1 MKEAPTV
8 ADYKAAKEQEKADAE
23 AAAADEAKMA
33 GVNKVINMLEELQRK
48 VLAEGEKEA
57 ASYNKFAC
65 FCQDTTAEKNE
76 QITKGQ
82 DDSASLRAT
91 IVNLNEHRDDL
102 EADMED
108 YTEDIRDTDEE
119 LKEATAQRK
128 ETLGVYEKNAADLN
142 AALAAIDGAIE
153 VLKASKKPSLMQ
165 IQTISKTLQT
175 ATIMADALGLPGV
188 SNAQKEVAAFFQ
200 QPAVEMEDYKFH
212 SDTVIE
218 SLEHLKADFRETM
231 QNLDSEETTSVAEF
245 EAVRQEKLDHIKDK
259 TNDLNKARAERDRT
273 TGEIGMATNELT
285 TTNADLLDNQQYLK
299 ELAEMCEATAKT
311 WDQRSNVRAD
321 ELSALVAAIAIVKD
335 GVKGNTSSN
344 TVRFAQQ
351 GVRVQI
357 VHNVATNPKAMEL
370 IEAEAEAAEG
380 SPSFLQ
386 KRSVVVAKHSQVDPS
401 EKGRLLVAKRLAAA
415 GQKMRSTLLT
425 SMAMRVKQDP
435 YAKIKKIMQDMIE
448 KLMQEAIEEA
458 NSKGFCDKA
467 FGEANQK
474 RDLAV
479 EKISELNANM
489 ASLEATRDKLTE
501 QLETLAAEIADLNQR
516 RSQATQQRSE
526 DETQN
531 SETTTEAEAG
541 LEAVKS
547 AIDILDKFYKTA
559 AKDKVELELMQEQPS
574 IDAPNAGFE
583 IGESYNAGQG
593 ESQGI
598 LGMLDVIKSD
608 FERTISVTAKT
619 EETQAKEYEKF
630 MGESGVSLFEK
641 NMATEMKT
649 KQKDDA
655 IEELEE
661 DDDSLTSQ
669 TDILKIAVQELLDL
683 QPTCVNTGMTYNE
696 RVAQRE
702 EEIQNLKIALCTI
715 KAQADGVDADAAAAE
730 CGTTAAAGTASR

>member
-1 MKEAPTV
+1 
-8 ADYKAAKEQEKADAE
+8 
-23 AAAADEAKMA
+23 
-33 GVNKVINMLEELQRK
+33 
-48 VLAEGEKEA
+48 
-57 ASYNKFAC
+57 
-65 FCQDTTAEKNE
+65 
-76 QITKGQ
+76 
-82 DDSASLRAT
+82 
-91 IVNLNEHRDDL
+91 
-102 EADMED
+102 
-108 YTEDIRDTDEE
+108 
-119 LKEATAQRK
+119 
-128 ETLGVYEKNAADLN
+128 
-142 AALAAIDGAIE
+142 
-153 VLKASKKPSLMQ
+153 
-165 IQTISKTLQT
+165 
-175 ATIMADALGLPGV
+175 
-188 SNAQKEVAAFFQ
+188 
-200 QPAVEMEDYKFH
+200 
-212 SDTVIE
+212 
-218 SLEHLKADFRETM
+218 
-231 QNLDSEETTSVAEF
+231 
-245 EAVRQEKLDHIKDK
+245 
-259 TNDLNKARAERDRT
+259 
-273 TGEIGMATNELT
+273 
-285 TTNADLLDNQQYLK
+285 
-299 ELAEMCEATAKT
+299 
-311 WDQRSNVRAD
+311 
-321 ELSALVAAIAIVKD
+321 
-335 GVKGNTSSN
+335 
-344 TVRFAQQ
+344 
-351 GVRVQI
+351 
-357 VHNVATNPKAMEL
+357 
-370 IEAEAEAAEG
+370 
-380 SPSFLQ
+380 
-386 KRSVVVAKHSQVDPS
+386 
-401 EKGRLLVAKRLAAA
+401 
-415 GQKMRSTLLT
+415 
-425 SMAMRVKQDP
+425 MAMRVKQDP

-501 QLETLAAEIADLNQR
+501 QLEVLAAEIADLNQR

-547 AIDILDKFYKTA
+547 AIDILEKFYKTA
-559 AKDKVELELMQEQPS
+559 AKDKVDLELLQKQPS

-598 LGMLDVIKSD
+598 LGILDVIKTD

-661 DDDSLTSQ
+661 DDDSLASQ

>member
-1 MKEAPTV
+1 M
-8 ADYKAAKEQEKADAE
+8 D
-23 AAAADEAKMA
+23 ADESKMA
-33 GVNKVINMLEELQRK
+33 GVNKVINMLEELQNK

-91 IVNLNEHRDDL
+91 ITNLNEHRDDL

-108 YTEDIRDTDEE
+108 YTEDISDTDAE
-119 LKEATAQRK
+119 LKEATATRK

-142 AALAAIDGAIE
+142 AALVAIDGAIE

-165 IQTISKTLQT
+165 IQTISKTIQT

-188 SNAQKEVAAFFQ
+188 STAQKEVAALFQ

-218 SLEHLKADFRETM
+218 SLEHLKADFRSTM

-245 EAVRQEKLDHIKDK
+245 ERVRQEKLDHIKDK

-273 TGEIGMATNELT
+273 TGEIGMSANELT

-321 ELSALVAAIAIVKD
+321 ELSALVAAIAIIKD
-335 GVKGNTSSN
+335 DVKGHTSAG

-351 GVRVQI
+351 GVRVNI
-357 VHNVATNPKAMEL
+357 VHQVATNPKAMEL

-380 SPSFLQ
+380 APSFLQ
-386 KRSVVVAKHSQVDPS
+386 KRSAVVSQHSQVDPT
-401 EKGRLLVAKRLAAA
+401 EKGRLLVSQRLSAA
-415 GQKMRSTLLT
+415 GLKLRSTLLT
-425 SMAMRVKQDP
+425 SVAMRVKQDP
-435 YAKIKKIMQDMIE
+435 YAKIKQIMQQMIE

-467 FGEANQK
+467 FSDANQK

-501 QLETLAAEIADLNQR
+501 QLSVLAEEIIDLNQR
-516 RSQATQQRSE
+516 RGEATAQRSA
-526 DETQN
+526 DETEN

-541 LEAVKS
+541 LDAVKS

-559 AKDKVELELMQEQPS
+559 AKDKVDLELVQQPS
-574 IDAPNAGFE
+574 IDAPSAGFE

-593 ESQGI
+593 ESGGI

-608 FERTISVTAKT
+608 FERTIKVTAKT
-619 EETQAKEYEKF
+619 ETTQAKEYEKF

-661 DDDSLTSQ
+661 DDDSLHSQ
-669 TDILKIAVQELLDL
+669 TDILKIAIQELLDL

-730 CGTTAAAGTASR
+730 CGTTSAAGTASR